1 MMLRNMAVISQN
13 INKKNEKKRKDKRSK
28 KYLLLGEFIIICNSV
43 QIVFQ
48 MKQTIENWKNRLQFT
63 RLASCQPIAYQT
75 QRKCS
80 KS

>member
-43 QIVFQ
+43 QIVFRA
-48 MKQTIENWKNRLQFT
+48 KQTIEKWKNRLQFT
-63 RLASCQPIAYQT
+63 RLVSYRPIAYPT
-75 QRKCS
+75 RRKCS

>member
-28 KYLLLGEFIIICNSV
+28 KYLLLGEFMVICNSV
-43 QIVFQ
+43 QIVFR

-63 RLASCQPIAYQT
+63 LLASYRPIAYQT

-80 KS
+80 RS